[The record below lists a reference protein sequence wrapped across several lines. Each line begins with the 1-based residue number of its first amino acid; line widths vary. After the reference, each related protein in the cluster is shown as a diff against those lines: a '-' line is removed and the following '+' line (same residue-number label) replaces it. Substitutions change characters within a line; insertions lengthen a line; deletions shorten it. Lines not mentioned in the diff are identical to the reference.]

1 LLASG
6 PKAPKERRLTS
17 VPHLT
22 PAIHAP
28 RPGGRA
34 VRHGA
39 WQGKH
44 LIEIMTRAGY

>member
-6 PKAPKERRLTS
+6 PKAPEERRLTS

-28 RPGGRA
+28 PGADELSGTAPGEAQRP
-34 VRHGA
+34 
-39 WQGKH
+39 
-44 LIEIMTRAGY
+44 IEIMSSAG